1 MKRLYTLLF
10 ALLSSLTY
18 AQQLAE
24 PTVSVN
30 SGFYLTDV
38 NVSITHPEPG
48 VTLFYTINGSEP
60 VPTSAQYSAPFDL
73 SSRVGEPNN
82 FSMIPTNPSF
92 SYPIGDYIESRA
104 NNRGWL
110 EPEGEVFKINILRV
124 KAYKAGFVP
133 SETVTKTV
141 IVDSQGPAI
150 YTMPILSFVVDSLDL
165 FSAAT
170 GIYHYGNSAN
180 YTQKG
185 AAWERIA
192 NLEYFDESGN
202 LVIQQKVRTRVHGG
216 GSRHSAK
223 KTFRVYAEYEENN
236 NFNYP
241 IFDNFQLDK
250 FKRILIKSGGHRPDC
265 FPRDDL
271 AQLITKGLN
280 GDQQHYKHVIF
291 FLNGEYWGIHSIK
304 ERVDNY
310 FFQNQYGID
319 DDDITILDQEYD
331 RQGGGHSADSV
342 EMVKIE
348 TFADTSDMTIPAN
361 FYWVNDRIDMDNYI
375 DYMAAEIFLSNEDWV
390 YSNVVLWRKT
400 GPYNPGA
407 GPGHDGKFRW
417 CFYDLDGAFGGSC
430 SNAYYTVNTLN
441 AATVETGLFSPYSRF
456 FRGMLGSPIF
466 KEMWINRMCDL
477 MNSHF
482 KSTVLYEKMDQI
494 YNELTP
500 EMMENVNRWHYPSE
514 ADNLADRAL
523 ETPSLVQW
531 DTSFY
536 YLNRFAGRRQR
547 KIREHIMA
555 KWGYADTSFVT
566 IDVNDQTMGSV
577 QINTLLINEN
587 LPGVE
592 SSVYPW
598 IGNYMDSVECQLI
611 AVPMPGFEF
620 VEWLESGITS
630 DTVKWM
636 PWNDT
641 TITAVF
647 QPSASFQ
654 NVVINEVMPS
664 NSAYMADNFGDFD
677 DWLELYNPNDF
688 AVNLSNW
695 TVQRDTIEWKI
706 PGGTIIPANGYKLL
720 WNDNELYQGVDHTSF
735 KLPNSTQTV
744 YLYSPTGGLVDF
756 LIYPETITDNSFG
769 RYPNGSSTFS
779 AFTYP
784 TPRQNN
790 DISAVTE
797 NQTEQLIVYPNP
809 TTGMVL
815 INISTNYN
823 LFSLD
828 GKLVKSGF
836 ANNQIDLSSIE
847 NGTYILVTES
857 GLNSKIVIQK

>member
-1 MKRLYTLLF
+1 MKQLYTLIF
-10 ALLSSLTY
+10 ALILSNSF

-30 SGFYLTDV
+30 SGFYLSDV
-38 NVSITHPEPG
+38 NVTISHPEPG

-60 VPTSAQYSAPFDL
+60 LPTSQQYSAPFDL
-73 SSRVGEPNN
+73 TTRIGDENN

-92 SYPIGDYIESRA
+92 SYPIGDYTESRA

-110 EPEGEVFKINILRV
+110 EPEGEVFKINILKV

-150 YTMPILSFVVDSLDL
+150 YSMPILSFVVDSLDL

-192 NLEYFDESGN
+192 NLEYFDENGN
-202 LVIQQKVRTRVHGG
+202 LVVQQKVRTRIHGG

-223 KTFRVYAEYEENN
+223 KSFRVYAEYEDIN
-236 NFNYP
+236 NFSYP
-241 IFDNFQLDK
+241 FFDNYQLDK

-271 AQLITKGLN
+271 AQLITEDLN
-280 GDQQHYKHVIF
+280 GDQQHHKHVIF

-304 ERVDNY
+304 ERVDPY

-319 DDDITILDQEYD
+319 DNDLTILDQEYD
-331 RQGGGHSADSV
+331 RQGGGSSADSL

-348 TFADTSDMTIPAN
+348 TFADTSDMTLPEN
-361 FYWVNDRIDMDNYI
+361 FEWMADRMDMDNYI

-400 GPYNPGA
+400 GGYNPGA

-441 AATVETGLFSPYSRF
+441 AATIETGPFSPYSRL
-456 FRGMLGSPIF
+456 FRGLLGSPIF
-466 KEMWINRMCDL
+466 KEMWINRICDL

-482 KSTVLYEKMDQI
+482 KANTLHAKMDQI

-500 EMMENVNRWHYPSE
+500 EMLENVSRWRYPSE

-523 ETPSLVQW
+523 ETPTLVQW

-536 YLNRFAGRRQR
+536 HLHRFAGRRQE
-547 KIREHIMA
+547 KVKEDIMD
-555 KWGYADTSFVT
+555 KWGYPDTSFVT
-566 IDVNDQTMGSV
+566 IDVNDQSMGSV
-577 QINTLLINEN
+577 QINTILINEN

-592 SSVYPW
+592 GTIYPW
-598 IGNYMDSVECQLI
+598 VGSYIDSVTSTLI

-620 VEWLESGITS
+620 VEWLESGITE
-630 DTVKWM
+630 DTVKWI
-636 PWNDT
+636 PHNDT

-647 QPSASFQ
+647 QATSSFQ

-664 NSAYMADNFGDFD
+664 NSNYMADYFGDYD

-695 TVQRDTIEWKI
+695 KIKRDTIEWTI
-706 PGGTIIPANGYKLL
+706 PGGTIIPANGYRLL
-720 WNDNELYQGVDHTSF
+720 WHDNELYQGADHVNF

-744 YLYSPTGGLVDF
+744 YLYSPTGTLVDF
-756 LIYPETITDNSFG
+756 LIYPETTTDYSFG

-779 AFTYP
+779 TFTYP
-784 TPRQNN
+784 TPRDNN
-790 DISAVTE
+790 DISTIDESTSNELV
-797 NQTEQLIVYPNP
+797 VYPNP
-809 TTGMVL
+809 TQGEL
-815 INISTNYN
+815 IINISTNFQ
-823 LFSLD
+823 LFGLD

-836 ANNQIDLSSIE
+836 ANHKIDLSRIE
-847 NGTYILVTES
+847 NGTYILVTEE
-857 GLNSKIVIQK
+857 GFTSKVIIQK